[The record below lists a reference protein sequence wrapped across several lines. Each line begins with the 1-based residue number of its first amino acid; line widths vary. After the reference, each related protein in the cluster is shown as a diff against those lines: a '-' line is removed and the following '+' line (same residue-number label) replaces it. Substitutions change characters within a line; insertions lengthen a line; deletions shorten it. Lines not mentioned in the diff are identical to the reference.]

1 MQPVSQDSLREL
13 LRSRGISHD
22 AAGVL
27 AELDTATVSRIVNGK
42 TRARPVTVVRL
53 ARALGISARRLQVM
67 CDAAWAGAQA
77 DEDEVVSA

>member
-1 MQPVSQDSLREL
+1 MQTPSADALREL
-13 LRSRGISHD
+13 LGSRGISYD

-27 AELDTATVSRIVNGK
+27 AGLDTATVSRIVNGK
-42 TRARPVTVVRL
+42 TRARPVSVVRL